1 MTEATVTKLKN
12 TPKDPTGA
20 ARQARFKQ
28 RRKQA
33 KQQAPKQP
41 AKQTDS
47 SAVTTPV
54 TRRRYRP
61 LNVIAVA
68 TAVGLVTFSGAI
80 SAWGLM
86 RFVPGAEFV
95 IVVMAVLFEAS
106 KLVGFAMV
114 HRPAPRLL
122 KGALLTVGLLLM
134 TLNVAGVS
142 GFLSNAYMQSR
153 ITARAIEHTSEATAH
168 AEASLLERQLAQAEG
183 AVAQARTALVRA
195 RDDKGRVKAAQAIL
209 TASTAD
215 RDVLVAKLSAAQTT
229 TAKVEG
235 SAISATGEFAAVVFM
250 ASMFNVDQDTVAKIL
265 IAVISALPDVLAALL
280 ILTVGYVGVRNGR
293 P

>member
-47 SAVTTPV
+47 RAVTAPV

-80 SAWGLM
+80 SAWRLM
-86 RFVPGAEFV
+86 R
-95 IVVMAVLFEAS
+95 IV
-106 KLVGFAMV
+106 
-114 HRPAPRLL
+114 PAPYLHILL
-122 KGALLTVGLLLM
+122 IALL
-134 TLNVAGVS
+134 
-142 GFLSNAYMQSR
+142 F
-153 ITARAIEHTSEATAH
+153 
-168 AEASLLERQLAQAEG
+168 QA
-183 AVAQARTALVRA
+183 
-195 RDDKGRVKAAQAIL
+195 
-209 TASTAD
+209 
-215 RDVLVAKLSAAQTT
+215 
-229 TAKVEG
+229 
-235 SAISATGEFAAVVFM
+235 
-250 ASMFNVDQDTVAKIL
+250 
-265 IAVISALPDVLAALL
+265 
-280 ILTVGYVGVRNGR
+280 
-293 P
+293 